1 MALRIPDR
9 VIVFDYGEVVSKSP
23 APEDQ
28 AALLSVAGAQADEFW
43 PVYWRY
49 RAGLDRG
56 VLSTTEYWDRV
67 GADLGREYSSSD
79 AQRLWAADFR
89 SWISVE
95 PGTIDVLAELR
106 DGGTRVALLSNAGFD
121 FGDPFRRSPMGR
133 FFERVFVSAEL
144 DLIKPD
150 AEIYRHVAREL
161 RIELDRMVFIDNK
174 QENVEGATALGIT
187 GHWFGT
193 VEGLRAF
200 LERLAA
206 EAPE

>member
-23 APEDQ
+23 SPEDQ
-28 AALLSVAGAQADEFW
+28 AALLSVAGAHADEFW

-49 RAGLDRG
+49 RADLDQG
-56 VLSTTEYWDRV
+56 VLSTTDYWERV
-67 GADLGREYSSSD
+67 GADLGRSYSASD

-95 PGTIDVLAELR
+95 PGTVDLLAELR

-144 DLIKPD
+144 DRIKPD
-150 AEIYRHVAREL
+150 AGIYRHVASEL
-161 RIELDRMVFIDNK
+161 GIELDRMVFIDNK
-174 QENVEGATALGIT
+174 LENVEGATALGVT
-187 GHWFGT
+187 GHHFEG

-200 LERLAA
+200 LEGLAA
-206 EAPE
+206 EAAA